1 MDLFGLEEVLES
13 PGQVLFIRNTK
24 QYIEWFYNDYEGP
37 RNSIRGQVLDVR
49 AVVRVSGQVEGTAGL
64 NPPSPVPPPPV
75 PPPPVPPSPPPV
87 VSSDN
92 EPTTEPVSHA

>member
-49 AVVRVSGQVEGTAGL
+49 AVVRVSGQVEGIGVAGL
-64 NPPSPVPPPPV
+64 NPPSPVPPS
-75 PPPPVPPSPPPV
+75 PVPPSPV
-87 VSSDN
+87 VSSDDN